1 MFWAY
6 SGLFL
11 VLVLLILN
19 KKTLA
24 ELYPYNS
31 VKVPSTKPIDN
42 KDTPSIKIR
51 HTSVFNYFNCIL
63 RTSEK
68 KLFDYRKFFFPGFRK
83 CPGFAAFTLTY
94 SLILV
99 TYAVCLALS
108 LDFWARTGF
117 TTISIEI
124 PSFISAASL

>member
-1 MFWAY
+1 M
-6 SGLFL
+6 
-11 VLVLLILN
+11 LVLLILN

-24 ELYPYNS
+24 ELYPFNS
-31 VKVPSTKPIDN
+31 VKVTSTKPIDN

-51 HTSVFNYFNCIL
+51 HTSSTTSTVYFVLRRKNCLI
-63 RTSEK
+63 TEK
-68 KLFDYRKFFFPGFRK
+68 NIFLVSVFRK

-108 LDFWARTGF
+108 LDF
-117 TTISIEI
+117 
-124 PSFISAASL
+124 